1 MTDPIA
7 EGVVYV
13 VDDDTELREYI
24 RYLLAAS
31 GWRIETF
38 ADPLEFLEAYKDAGV
53 ACVVTDVCMPGLSG
67 LELQRELAGRGID
80 LPVIMISA
88 YAEVPTAVSAMR
100 QGAVDFLEKP
110 FEAQALLDRVR
121 EALAASQRAAP
132 ERDGA
137 RRGGNPV
144 RPADAA
150 PARRARRT
158 DAGQAQQDH
167 RRRSRRQ
174 PAHRRR
180 ASFPPDA
187 EPRRQLVARP
197 VPPRGAGAG
206 TASAGTGAL
215 KSAEEKR
222 EDSR

>member
-31 GWRIETF
+31 GWRVETF
-38 ADPLEFLEAYKDAGV
+38 ADPLEFLEAYEDAGV

-121 EALAASQRAAP
+121 EALAASQRARQGAA
-132 ERDGA
+132 ERAEVATRFARLTPRQRAVLDGLTQGKPSKIIA
-137 RRGGNPV
+137 ADLGVSPRTVDVHRFRLMQSLGASSLPDLFRLVVLVGNNTGAAGALRGG
-144 RPADAA
+144 
-150 PARRARRT
+150 
-158 DAGQAQQDH
+158 
-167 RRRSRRQ
+167 
-174 PAHRRR
+174 
-180 ASFPPDA
+180 
-187 EPRRQLVARP
+187 
-197 VPPRGAGAG
+197 
-206 TASAGTGAL
+206 
-215 KSAEEKR
+215 EEKR

>member
-24 RYLLAAS
+24 RYLLGSS
-31 GWRIETF
+31 GWRVETF
-38 ADPLEFLEAYKDAGV
+38 ADPLEFLDAYKDVGV

-67 LELQRELAGRGID
+67 LELQRELADRGID

-110 FEAQALLDRVR
+110 FEGQALLDRVR
-121 EALAASQRAAP
+121 EALAASS
-132 ERDGA
+132 
-137 RRGGNPV
+137 
-144 RPADAA
+144 
-150 PARRARRT
+150 
-158 DAGQAQQDH
+158 
-167 RRRSRRQ
+167 RSRRGAAERAEVATRFARLTPRQ
-174 PAHRRR
+174 RAVLDGLTQGKPSKIIAADLGVSPRTVDVHRFRLMQSLG
-180 ASFPPDA
+180 ASSLPDLF
-187 EPRRQLVARP
+187 RLVVLVGNNIP
-197 VPPRGAGAG
+197 E
-206 TASAGTGAL
+206 TAAL
-215 KSAEEKR
+215 KNGGEKR